1 MTQASTSAPGRR
13 AVPKR
18 RELSED
24 VTFGKAYD
32 HRLVRRLAGYF
43 RPYRGLLFLSAVSY
57 PVVSALLLV
66 QPYLV
71 KVAIDDYL
79 VPNQLEGFGWIIL
92 LTVGALLLEFAG
104 RFAQTILTQNLG
116 QRVTRD
122 LRTDLF
128 RRLQGVDLAY
138 IEKNPVGR
146 LMTRVTNDV
155 ENLSEAFSTGAVSIL
170 GDFVTLAGIVIM
182 MMVLDV
188 QLTLYAF
195 ATLPV
200 MVVFV
205 SVMRRFA
212 REAFREVR
220 TRLARINAFLNEA
233 ISGMSVVQSFRQETE
248 MATEFDEINQ
258 AYRDANFR
266 SIRYDAITYAFVEAI
281 SVIAMACMLLLGLHL
296 FERDAV
302 QVGVFVAFV
311 DYLRRF
317 FQPITEL
324 STKYT
329 VLQSAMSSAERC
341 VDLLDQRPAVVD
353 APEAPPLDRLKK
365 EIRFES
371 ARFRYGEGAPDVVRG
386 LDLALHRGERVAVVG
401 ATGAGKSTLVKLI
414 ARFYDP
420 TEGRVTWDGRDLR
433 EVPVAS
439 LRSRLAVVLQ
449 DAYLFDGTIRDNVC
463 FGAPN
468 ASAAV
473 LDQAA
478 ELTRAAEVIRRQPD
492 GWRAPVGER
501 GQNLSTGERQLI
513 SFARALARDPDLL
526 ILDEATSSVDQETE
540 RLIQEGLDN
549 LLRGRTAL
557 IIAHRL
563 STIRSVD
570 RIIVLEAGR
579 VVEQGSHDELLEHGG
594 VYKSLHDL
602 HFGMSA

>member
-1 MTQASTSAPGRR
+1 MSSSARSTA

-18 RELSED
+18 RELSEE
-24 VTFGKAYD
+24 VSFGKTYD
-32 HRLVRRLAGYF
+32 HRLVKRLARYF
-43 RPYRGLLFLSAVSY
+43 RPYRGLLVLAAASYPAVSG
-57 PVVSALLLV
+57 LLLV

-79 VPNQLEGFGWIIL
+79 VPGKLDGFGWIIV
-92 LTVGALLLEFAG
+92 LTVGAMLLEFAG

-128 RRLQGVDLAY
+128 RRLQSVDLAY

-155 ENLSEAFSTGAVSIL
+155 ENLSEAFSTGAVSIV
-170 GDFVTLAGIVIM
+170 GDFVTLAGIVVM
-182 MMVLDV
+182 MMILDV
-188 QLTLYAF
+188 KLTLYAF

-200 MVVFV
+200 MILFV
-205 SVMRRFA
+205 TVMRKYA

-233 ISGMSVVQSFRQETE
+233 ISGMSVVQSFRQERA
-248 MATEFDEINQ
+248 MAEEFDEINST
-258 AYRDANFR
+258 YRDANFR

-281 SVIAMACMLLLGLHL
+281 SVVAMACLLLLGLGL
-296 FERDAV
+296 FERGAV

-341 VDLLDQRPAVVD
+341 VDLLDQRAAVVD
-353 APEAPPLDRLKK
+353 EPDAEPLAALHR
-365 EIRFES
+365 EIRFEGV
-371 ARFRYGEGAPDVVRG
+371 RFRYGADAPEVVKG
-386 LDLALHRGERVAVVG
+386 LDLALKKGERVAVVG
-401 ATGAGKSTLVKLI
+401 PTGAGKSTLVKLL

-420 TEGRVTWDGRDLR
+420 TAGRVTWDGRDLR
-433 EVPVAS
+433 DAPVAS
-439 LRSRLAVVLQ
+439 LRRRLAVVLQ
-449 DAYLFDGTIRDNVC
+449 DAYLFDGSIRDNVR
-463 FGAPN
+463 FGAPD
-468 ASAAV
+468 APQSALEA
-473 LDQAA
+473 AA
-478 ELTRAAEVIRRQPD
+478 ELTRASEVIRRQPD
-492 GWRAPVGER
+492 GWRASVGER
-501 GQNLSTGERQLI
+501 GGNLSTGERQLI

-526 ILDEATSSVDQETE
+526 ILDEATSSVDQQTE

-563 STIRSVD
+563 STIRRVD
-570 RIIVLEAGR
+570 RIIVLDAGR
-579 VVEQGSHDELLEHGG
+579 VAEEGTHDELLARGG
-594 VYKSLHDL
+594 LYKTLHDL
-602 HFGMSA
+602 HFGVAA